1 MRSTFLLAQN
11 LGEYSGVGGA
21 VSDGL
26 ARLRDLIDQQIRDM
40 SPTGWALIGG
50 ALVLLWLVF
59 RFRR

>member
-11 LGEYSGVGGA
+11 LGEYSGVGSS
-21 VSDGL
+21 VSEGL
-26 ARLRDLIDQQIRDM
+26 SRLRNVLEQQIRDM

-50 ALVLLWLVF
+50 ALLVVWLIF